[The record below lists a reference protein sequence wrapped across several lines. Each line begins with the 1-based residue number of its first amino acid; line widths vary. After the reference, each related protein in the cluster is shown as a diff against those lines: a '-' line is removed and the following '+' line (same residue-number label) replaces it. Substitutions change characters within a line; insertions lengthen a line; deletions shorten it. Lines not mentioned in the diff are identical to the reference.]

1 MEHLPLNDAAAT
13 GDIGAVQSLVRN
25 KPALINLKDGNG
37 WQAIHEGSLKFV
49 VWYAQFIG
57 CFMYLIK
64 MMLLQILAVRGG
76 HIDVV
81 KFLVE
86 NGSDIR

>member
-1 MEHLPLNDAAAT
+1 
-13 GDIGAVQSLVRN
+13 
-25 KPALINLKDGNG
+25 
-37 WQAIHEGSLKFV
+37 LKFV
-49 VWYAQFIG
+49 VWYAQFIR